1 MKIYLA
7 HGRGG
12 SQHSKEIFHLART
25 AKRAGH
31 ETHCINDT
39 DSEDPELRSARLTAL
54 VAAEPEPVVLMGFSM
69 GGYTAMLAAA
79 AHPEKVRG
87 LFLVAPALYAPRY
100 QVKSYPTISPT
111 EIVHGWDDDVV
122 LFEHSVRYAREAG
135 ATLHLVPAGH
145 LFYQPDELALLCRHF
160 ADFLTRL
167 ES

>member
-31 ETHCINDT
+31 DTHCINDT

-79 AHPEKVRG
+79 AHPDKVKG
-87 LFLVAPALYAPRY
+87 LFLIAPALYCLRYRVQHYPR
-100 QVKSYPTISPT
+100 ISPT
-111 EIVHGWDDDVV
+111 TIVHGLHADVI
-122 LFEHSVRYAREAG
+122 LYEHSLRYARDHD
-135 ATLHLVPAGH
+135 ATLHLVKAGH
-145 LFYQPDELALLCRHF
+145 FFYAPHELAQLCHTF
-160 ADFLTRL
+160 SGFLSQFTA
-167 ES
+167 

>member
-1 MKIYLA
+1 MKIILS

-12 SQHSKEIFHLART
+12 TPHNKEIYHLART
-25 AKRAGH
+25 GKAHGYTC
-31 ETHCINDT
+31 ETVDDR
-39 DSEDPELRSARLTAL
+39 DSEDPEERAARLTAR

-87 LFLVAPALYAPRY
+87 LFLVAPGLYLPRY
-100 QVKSYPTISPT
+100 QVKSYPVITPT

-167 ES
+167 EL

>member
-31 ETHCINDT
+31 ITHCINDT

-111 EIVHGWDDDVV
+111 EIVHGWDDDVI
-122 LFEHSVRYAREAG
+122 LYEHSVRYAKEAG

-145 LFYQPDELALLCRHF
+145 LFYQVDELALLCRHF
-160 ADFLTRL
+160 ADFIARL
-167 ES
+167 EP

>member
-31 ETHCINDT
+31 ATHCINDT
-39 DSEDPELRSARLTAL
+39 DTEDPELRSARLSAL
-54 VAAEPEPVVLMGFSM
+54 VAAEAAPVVLMGFSM
-69 GGYTAMLAAA
+69 GGYTSMLAAA

-100 QVKSYPTISPT
+100 QVKQYPKIVPT
-111 EIVHGWDDDVV
+111 EIVHGWDDDII
-122 LFEHSVRYAREAG
+122 LYEHSVRYAKGAG

-145 LFYQPDELALLCRHF
+145 LFYQPDELAVLCRYF
-160 ADFLTRL
+160 AGCPTRL
-167 ES
+167 EP

>member
-87 LFLVAPALYAPRY
+87 RFLVAPALYAPRY

-111 EIVHGWDDDVV
+111 EIVHGWDDD
-122 LFEHSVRYAREAG
+122 A
-135 ATLHLVPAGH
+135 
-145 LFYQPDELALLCRHF
+145 
-160 ADFLTRL
+160 
-167 ES
+167 

>member
-31 ETHCINDT
+31 TTHCINDT

-54 VAAEPEPVVLMGFSM
+54 VAAEAAPVVLMGFSM

-111 EIVHGWDDDVV
+111 EIVHGWDDDVI
-122 LFEHSVRYAREAG
+122 LYEHSLRYARDPD
-135 ATLHLVPAGH
+135 ATLHLVDAGH
-145 LFYQPDELALLCRHF
+145 FFYAPHELAQLRHTF
-160 ADFLTRL
+160 SGFLSQFTA
-167 ES
+167 